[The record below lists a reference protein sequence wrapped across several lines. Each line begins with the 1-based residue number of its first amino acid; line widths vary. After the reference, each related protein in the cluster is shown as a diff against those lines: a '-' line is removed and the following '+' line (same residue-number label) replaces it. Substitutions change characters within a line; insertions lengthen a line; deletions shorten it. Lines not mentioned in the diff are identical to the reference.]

1 MNKEEV
7 KYSKQYLDLKTAKE
21 LIDRALIHYAF
32 GDFDVCE
39 RLVTEAAVLM
49 VLYQSKCVG
58 VCNEAKESKAK
69 GTKEAV
75 EHSA

>member
-1 MNKEEV
+1 MSE
-7 KYSKQYLDLKTAKE
+7 YPKQYLDLKTAKE

-39 RLVTEAAVLM
+39 RLISEAAVLM
-49 VLYQSKCVG
+49 VLFQSKCVG
-58 VCNEAKESKAK
+58 GKCETKESKDK

-75 EHSA
+75 EHRA